1 MILTVAQIAAAQDLE
16 LGASEWFRID
26 QQRIDDFAEATE
38 DRQWIHTDPERA
50 KESRWGTT
58 IAHGYLLI
66 ALLPR
71 LLSEIFVVEDAE
83 MLVNYGLDKVRF
95 IAPVPSGAE
104 IRLEARIASATP
116 QRSGYLLKLT
126 GDLVIKRGGDTERT
140 RRAVATE
147 TLMLILPK
155 AEAPV
160 APVEAS

>member
-26 QQRIDDFAEATE
+26 QQRISDFAEATE
-38 DRQWIHTDPERA
+38 DRQWIHIDPERA
-50 KESRWGTT
+50 KESRFGTT

-71 LLSEIFVVEDAE
+71 LLSEIFVVSDAE

-95 IAPVPSGAE
+95 IAPVPSGSE
-104 IRLEARIASATP
+104 IRLEARIASAIP

-126 GDLVIKRGGDTERT
+126 GDLVIKRGGDTSRT
-140 RRAVATE
+140 RRAVVTE
-147 TLMLILPK
+147 TLMLVMPK
-155 AEAPV
+155 AEAP
-160 APVEAS
+160 AAEAS

>member
-1 MILTVAQIAAAQDLE
+1 
-16 LGASEWFRID
+16 
-26 QQRIDDFAEATE
+26 
-38 DRQWIHTDPERA
+38 
-50 KESRWGTT
+50 
-58 IAHGYLLI
+58 
-66 ALLPR
+66 
-71 LLSEIFVVEDAE
+71 

-126 GDLVIKRGGDTERT
+126 GDLVIKRAGGTERT

-155 AEAPV
+155 AEA
-160 APVEAS
+160 ATSAAS

>member
-1 MILTVAQIAAAQDLE
+1 MILTVAQAAAAQDLE

-26 QQRIDDFAEATE
+26 QQRIGDFAEATE
-38 DRQWIHTDPERA
+38 DRQWIHIDPERA
-50 KESRWGTT
+50 KESRFGTT

-95 IAPVPSGAE
+95 IAPVPAGSE

-126 GDLVIKRGGDTERT
+126 GDLVIKRGDNTDRT
-140 RRAVATE
+140 RRAVVTE
-147 TLMLILPK
+147 TLMLVLPK
-155 AEAPV
+155 AEAP
-160 APVEAS
+160 AAS

>member
-26 QQRIDDFAEATE
+26 QERIDAFAEATE
-38 DRQWIHTDPERA
+38 DRQWIHIDPERA
-50 KESRWGTT
+50 KESRFGTT

-66 ALLPR
+66 SLLPR

-95 IAPVPSGAE
+95 VAPVPSGAE
-104 IRLEARIASATP
+104 IRLEARIASASP
-116 QRSGYLLKLT
+116 QRSGFLLRLN
-126 GDLVIKRGGDTERT
+126 GDLVVKRGDGDRT

-147 TLMLILPK
+147 TLMLVLPRAAAK
-155 AEAPV
+155 DGDAAC
-160 APVEAS
+160 